1 MENTLIK
8 RTCINLKKKKT
19 PPISYLLLYI
29 SAEKSEAPD
38 LGLVIS
44 HQNPLIRLG
53 FYYHHIEV
61 EHLLSSNAE
70 SLFLETRI

>member
-1 MENTLIK
+1 MEDTLIK
-8 RTCINLKKKKT
+8 KERVSIKKKKKKT
-19 PPISYLLLYI
+19 QPISYLLLYI

-53 FYYHHIEV
+53 FYYRHIEV

-70 SLFLETRI
+70 SLETRI